1 MTEDFPLDA
10 ESPDE
15 GVRERKRRDTL
26 RRIAEVGQSLFLV
39 HGFDGTTVDAIA
51 EAAGISRR
59 SFFSYFKAKDDII
72 VFWQQADSAIL
83 FAELLKVSPAV
94 DPIDAVR
101 DVMVEHI
108 ARYTTEQ
115 MTVVDNLMQSSPTL
129 LARKQAFYAEQE
141 QALFDTLCQVWREP
155 GRATELRLVAMASI
169 GAMRLSLLSWR
180 EQTDR
185 REPVAKFLRDAFD
198 RLQAGL

>member
-1 MTEDFPLDA
+1 MTDNFSLSAEPL
-10 ESPDE
+10 DE
-15 GVRERKRRDTL
+15 GVRERKRRETH
-26 RRIAEVGQSLFLV
+26 RRIAEVGQNLFLA

-83 FAELLKVSPAV
+83 FAELLKVSPSV
-94 DPIDAVR
+94 KPLQAVR
-101 DVMVEHI
+101 DVMVNHI

-115 MTVVDNLMQSSPTL
+115 MTVVDNLMQSSETL

-141 QALFDTLCQVWREP
+141 QALFHTLCQVWREP
-155 GRATELRLVAMASI
+155 ERKMELRMVAMVSI
-169 GAMRLSLLSWR
+169 GAMRLSLLAWR
-180 EQTDR
+180 EQTGKR
-185 REPVAKFLRDAFD
+185 QPVAKFLREAFT
-198 RLQAGL
+198 RLEAGL

>member
-1 MTEDFPLDA
+1 MTENFPLNG

-15 GVRERKRRDTL
+15 GVRERKRRDTR

-39 HGFDGTTVDAIA
+39 HGFEGTTVDAIA

-72 VFWQQADSAIL
+72 VFWQQADSALL
-83 FAELLKVSPAV
+83 FAELLNVSPV
-94 DPIDAVR
+94 LNPLDAVR
-101 DVMVEHI
+101 DVMVDHI
-108 ARYTTEQ
+108 ARYPTEQ
-115 MTVVDNLMQSSPTL
+115 MTVIDNLMQSSPTL

-141 QALFDTLCQVWREP
+141 QALFNTLTQVWREP
-155 GRATELRLVAMASI
+155 EQKTALRLVAMASI

-180 EQTDR
+180 EQAHR
-185 REPVAKFLRDAFD
+185 REPVATFLRQAFD
-198 RLQAGL
+198 RLKAGL